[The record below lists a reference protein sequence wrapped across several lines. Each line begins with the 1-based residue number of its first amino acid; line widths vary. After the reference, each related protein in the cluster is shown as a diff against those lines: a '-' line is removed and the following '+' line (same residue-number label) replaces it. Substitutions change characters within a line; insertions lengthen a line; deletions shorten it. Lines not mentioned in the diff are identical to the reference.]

1 MPQFKTVFDRKL
13 PTEIPAEQLESQ
25 KKGSTGLGFGESY
38 ADKMASFNHGTGLG
52 KGEGKEQFPEAS
64 DYKE

>member
-1 MPQFKTVFDRKL
+1 MPIFKEVFDRKL
-13 PTEIPAEQLESQ
+13 PTKIPAEQLESQ

-38 ADKMASFNHGTGLG
+38 ADKMAARNHGTGLG
-52 KGEGKEQFPEAS
+52 EGSDEKFSESA